1 MGTGCLCGGWEY
13 LRGRNTA
20 SGDSDTCEHRTGKGS
35 VYRSR
40 TGNDLL
46 HRRGTDGTTDR
57 LPGAGTSE
65 MDTGGEGG
73 KGRCGDKDRGQ
84 ETEEGD
90 TAHRSSRRRI
100 FPTDYP
106 ETDYGT
112 GCRRGRCLLCPTD
125 PPADDGGGEEPSAGV
140 LHGGRPAA
148 LSVPRTALRRVPTF
162 PLQGIPDETDGCHG
176 AAEAEQDAPA
186 PDQRHRMAPGD

>member
-1 MGTGCLCGGWEY
+1 MGAGCLCGGWKY

-20 SGDSDTCEHRTGKGS
+20 SGDSDTCEHRTGAGS

-40 TGNDLL
+40 TGYDLL
-46 HRRGTDGTTDR
+46 HRRGAGGTTDR
-57 LPGAGTSE
+57 LLGAGTPE

-125 PPADDGGGEEPSAGV
+125 PPANDGGGEEPPAGV

-148 LSVPRTALRRVPTF
+148 LRIPGTALRRVPTF
-162 PLQGIPDETDGCHG
+162 PLQGIPDEADGCHG